1 MFNNRL
7 SKLKN
12 FIRTSNINLSDADR
26 ERLIRLI
33 KPTIGVVTRNLH
45 SEVEMKVGNSKIGG
59 SPDLPKSIDWPSIN
73 GIPLVF
79 CAQYNLAEITKFD
92 REKVLPKKGMIYVFV
107 SINEEWNEFSFESD
121 KAKIFYI
128 EDVTDIERKE
138 FPVLL
143 IEERKIKQAEIC
155 YFETYTIPDDENF
168 KLFYFKE
175 KYEHFSDNSY
185 QEIQNFLNDNDYH
198 LEDNLHQILGEDRSV
213 QSSVVYDFASNE
225 LKIHRLEEYTERK
238 NEILELSKNYR
249 LLIQLDCSDFN
260 TDLSRFGGSGVFYI
274 GIREDNLLK
283 KDFQNLSISFQ
294 MT

>member
-1 MFNNRL
+1 
-7 SKLKN
+7 
-12 FIRTSNINLSDADR
+12 
-26 ERLIRLI
+26 
-33 KPTIGVVTRNLH
+33 
-45 SEVEMKVGNSKIGG
+45 
-59 SPDLPKSIDWPSIN
+59 
-73 GIPLVF
+73 
-79 CAQYNLAEITKFD
+79 
-92 REKVLPKKGMIYVFV
+92 MIYVFV

-138 FPVLL
+138 LPVSL
-143 IEERKIKQAEIC
+143 IDERKITQAKIN

-168 KLFYFKE
+168 KLFFFKE
-175 KYEHFSDNSY
+175 RYKDFSYNGY
-185 QEIQNFLNDNDYH
+185 QEIQNFLNDNDYY

-225 LKIHRLEEYTERK
+225 LKIHRSEEYTERK
-238 NEILELSKNYR
+238 IEILELSKNYR
-249 LLIQLDCSDFN
+249 LLIQLDCSDPN

-274 GIREDNLLK
+274 GIRVDNLLK